1 MLHTHPPSLNQ
12 LSQSKKKSHKHQ
24 SCQLFQKSSNVS
36 YTTFYGALRKLRKKY
51 FKSFLFFTAAP
62 VAVEVQAAIPEPV
75 VAVEEVFVAPAP
87 VVERK

>member
-1 MLHTHPPSLNQ
+1 M
-12 LSQSKKKSHKHQ
+12 
-24 SCQLFQKSSNVS
+24 
-36 YTTFYGALRKLRKKY
+36 RKKY